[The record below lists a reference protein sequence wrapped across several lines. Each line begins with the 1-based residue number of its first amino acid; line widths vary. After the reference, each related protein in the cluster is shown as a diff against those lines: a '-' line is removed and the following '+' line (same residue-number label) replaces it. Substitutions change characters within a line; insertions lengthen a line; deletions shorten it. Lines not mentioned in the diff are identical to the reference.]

1 MDDISINT
9 LMMSI
14 QAVKKEI
21 ARLEELLASE
31 PLPDGA
37 DVQDLLLAYESAESE
52 LKKRY
57 MEKQKFTENYPKY
70 EAL

>member
-1 MDDISINT
+1 MDDISIST

-21 ARLEELLASE
+21 ARLEELLTSE
-31 PLPDGA
+31 PPDGA

-57 MEKQKFTENYPKY
+57 IEKQKFTENYPKY